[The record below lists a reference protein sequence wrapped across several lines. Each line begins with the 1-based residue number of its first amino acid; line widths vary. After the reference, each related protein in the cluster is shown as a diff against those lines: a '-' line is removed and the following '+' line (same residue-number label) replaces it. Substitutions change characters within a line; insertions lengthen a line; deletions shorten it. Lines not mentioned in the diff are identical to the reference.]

1 MTRKT
6 VLMCMGTRPEII
18 KLAPLYHALCS
29 QTGFN
34 TLVLHSG
41 QHDELAEEMYRF
53 FDMIPD
59 YRFQLARQSQT
70 LGHLFALM
78 MDHLDNL
85 FSEIK
90 PDVVLV
96 QGDTSTALA
105 SALTGYYYHCRIGH
119 VEAGLRSFS
128 EYEPFPEEKN
138 RELISH
144 LAHWHF
150 APTPRAEQ
158 NLKHENIFVSNIY
171 PVGNTI
177 VDAVNWARRHLAES
191 TLAASA
197 NLAPMINWIDHQP
210 ADKRLVL
217 VTAHRRESWQGDI
230 ANIAQAIHNAAQRFP
245 DLYFVWPVHPNPIV
259 KSAVHE
265 TLQGLDGGTAKQI
278 YLTDPISYP
287 ALIWLLQRA
296 WLVMTDSGGIQEEA
310 VTLGVPVLI
319 LRNKTER
326 PEVIDAHG
334 GILIGTQCDNIVN
347 CIQTLHDD
355 PNYHASFKCAN
366 NPFGDGHSAQ
376 RISAILAKQLL
387 NRTDQG
393 KHGTQISL

>member
-18 KLAPLYHALCS
+18 KLAPLYHALRQ
-29 QTGFN
+29 QTHID
-34 TLVLHSG
+34 TVVLHSG
-41 QHDELAEEMYRF
+41 QHDVLAENMYSF
-53 FDMIPD
+53 FNMPPD
-59 YRFQLARQSQT
+59 YRFQLARQSQS

-85 FSEIK
+85 FSEIQ

-105 SALTGYYYHCRIGH
+105 SALTGYYYQCRIGH

-150 APTPRAEQ
+150 TPTLKAEQ
-158 NLKHENIFVSNIY
+158 NLQRENISPAHIY

-177 VDAVNWARRHLAES
+177 VDAVNWAQRHIEKT
-191 TLAASA
+191 TLQVSA
-197 NLAPMINWIDHQP
+197 DLSPVLDWIDQGH
-210 ADKRLVL
+210 AGKRLVL

-230 ANIAQAIHNAAQRFP
+230 ASIAQAVHDAAQRFP

-259 KSAVHE
+259 KHAVHK
-265 TLQGLDGGTAKQI
+265 TMQGLDNGTEKRI
-278 YLTDPISYP
+278 CLTDPISYP
-287 ALIWLLQRA
+287 VLIWLLQRA
-296 WLVMTDSGGIQEEA
+296 WLVLTDSGGVQEEA
-310 VTLGVPVLI
+310 VTLSVPVLV

-334 GILIGTQCDNIVN
+334 GILIGTRRDNIVN
-347 CIQTLHDD
+347 CIQRLHDD
-355 PNYHASFKCAN
+355 PDYHASFTRTGS
-366 NPFGDGHSAQ
+366 PFGDGNSAQ
-376 RISAILAKQLL
+376 RISEILRQLL
-387 NRTDQG
+387 IN
-393 KHGTQISL
+393 

>member
-18 KLAPLYHALCS
+18 KLAPLYHALRQ
-29 QTGFN
+29 QTQIN
-34 TLVLHSG
+34 TVVLHSG
-41 QHDELAEEMYRF
+41 QHDVLAENMYSF
-53 FDMIPD
+53 FNMTPD
-59 YRFQLARQSQT
+59 YRFQLARQSQS

-85 FSEIK
+85 FSEIR

-105 SALTGYYYHCRIGH
+105 SALSGYYYQCRIGH

-128 EYEPFPEEKN
+128 EYVPFPEEKN

-150 APTPRAEQ
+150 TPTLKAEQ
-158 NLKHENIFVSNIY
+158 NLQHENIPAAHIY

-177 VDAVNWARRHLAES
+177 VDAVNWAQRHIEKA
-191 TLAASA
+191 TLQASA
-197 NLAPMINWIDHQP
+197 DLAPVIDWIDQGHTG
-210 ADKRLVL
+210 KRLVL

-230 ANIAQAIHNAAQRFP
+230 ANIAQAVHDAAQRFP
-245 DLYFVWPVHPNPIV
+245 DLCFVWPVHPNPVV
-259 KSAVHE
+259 KNAVHE
-265 TLQGLDGGTAKQI
+265 TLQGLDNGTEKQI
-278 YLTDPISYP
+278 CLTDPISYP
-287 ALIWLLQRA
+287 VLIWLLQHA
-296 WLVMTDSGGIQEEA
+296 WLVLTDSGGVQEEA
-310 VTLGVPVLI
+310 VTLSVPVLV

-334 GILIGTQCDNIVN
+334 GILIGTRRDNIIN

-355 PNYHASFKCAN
+355 PDYHASFTRAGS
-366 NPFGDGHSAQ
+366 PFGDGNSAQ
-376 RISAILAKQLL
+376 RITEILIQQLR
-387 NRTDQG
+387 N
-393 KHGTQISL
+393 

>member
-1 MTRKT
+1 MMRKT

-18 KLAPLYHALCS
+18 KLAPLYHVLRARPEL
-29 QTGFN
+29 N
-34 TLVLHSG
+34 TIVLHSG
-41 QHDELAEEMYRF
+41 QHDVLAEDMYRF
-53 FDMIPD
+53 FNMPPD
-59 YRFQLARQSQT
+59 YRFQLTRQTQS
-70 LGHLFALM
+70 LGHLFALI

-85 FSEIK
+85 FSEIR

-105 SALTGYYYHCRIGH
+105 GALTGFYYHCRIGH

-150 APTPRAEQ
+150 TPTLKAEQ
-158 NLKHENIFVSNIY
+158 NLKRENIPESHIY

-177 VDAVNWARRHLAES
+177 VDAVNWAQGHIEKAKLQ
-191 TLAASA
+191 ASA
-197 NLAPMINWIDHQP
+197 DLAPVIDWLDQGH

-230 ANIAQAIHNAAQRFP
+230 ASIADAVHDAALRFP
-245 DLYFVWPVHPNPIV
+245 DLVFVWPVHPNPVV
-259 KSAVHE
+259 KNAVHD
-265 TLQGLDGGTAKQI
+265 TLQDLNNGTLKRI
-278 YLTDPISYP
+278 WLTEPINYP
-287 ALIWLLQRA
+287 ALIWLLQHA
-296 WLVMTDSGGIQEEA
+296 WLVMTDSGGVQEEA
-310 VTLGVPVLI
+310 LTLGVPVLV

-334 GILIGTQCDNIVN
+334 GILIGTRRDKIVDS
-347 CIQTLHDD
+347 IQTLHDD
-355 PNYHASFKCAN
+355 PDYHASFKCTH

-376 RISAILAKQLL
+376 RISDILTQQLL
-387 NRTDQG
+387 N
-393 KHGTQISL
+393 